1 MVLFALV
8 TAVLNVIYCSF
19 NQNNLGMNIALG
31 TYSIVMAILSLRK
44 DTNE

>member
-8 TAVLNVIYCSF
+8 TAVLNVVYCVF

-31 TYSIVMAILSLRK
+31 AYSIVMAILSLRK
-44 DTNE
+44 DENE